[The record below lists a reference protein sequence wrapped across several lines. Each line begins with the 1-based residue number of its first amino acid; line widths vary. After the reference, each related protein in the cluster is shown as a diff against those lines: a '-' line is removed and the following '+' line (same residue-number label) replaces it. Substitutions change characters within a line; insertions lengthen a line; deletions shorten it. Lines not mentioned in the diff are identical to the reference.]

1 MPLRPVLLAA
11 AVALALVGN
20 GEGATPPPTVPT
32 TLAAASHQPIARPE
46 RTPSE
51 TDAFLKQMGD
61 AQKWMGEEVWKIK
74 DKVDALPGVIA
85 EAKDANTATQE
96 DVGKLR
102 EEVKGLYVELSTL
115 KQQIEDLKDDITGVN
130 TNVSSFRTSS
140 GIFLAV
146 VMLTVVFTAV
156 MTAFRR

>member
-1 MPLRPVLLAA
+1 MSLRPVLLAA
-11 AVALALVGN
+11 AVALVLAGS
-20 GEGATPPPTVPT
+20 GETAAPPPT
-32 TLAAASHQPIARPE
+32 TLIAAAHPPVT
-46 RTPSE
+46 TPDRNAQE

-74 DKVDALPGVIA
+74 DKVDALPGIIA
-85 EAKDANTATQE
+85 EAREGDTATQE
-96 DVGKLR
+96 EVAKLR

-115 KQQIEDLKDDITGVN
+115 KQQIEDLKGEIAGVN

-146 VMLTVVFTAV
+146 VMLTGVFTAV